1 MKGGGK
7 SKVVCSPASIRQ
19 VEGYIFQMESSI
31 SVHRHSARHRQRKK
45 ERKRKKSVCKL
56 SARKR
61 ERGRCMYSEHI
72 CKSHFSVWDGE

>member
-19 VEGYIFQMESSI
+19 VEGYIFQMES
-31 SVHRHSARHRQRKK
+31 VHRHSARHRERKK
-45 ERKRKKSVCKL
+45 ERKKSVCKL

-72 CKSHFSVWDGE
+72 CKSHFSIWDGE